1 MADRTKSVEDCL
13 STATNLR
20 LTVNKVFQDLL
31 NDPCANNQLPGDSSE
46 SGAYVTQNLKRN
58 LVGVYK
64 ALSDLDKASDGLAS
78 SESRSLSLG
87 NTGLLSLDPLEDRT
101 SLYDR
106 LLETYHWHEK
116 LTSEAQQALSCLKR
130 QHPSPIQSLDGVTS
144 AKKAKTN
151 LRGEIQKALQD
162 CKTLYPL
169 LELSRSTCN
178 TGGAFFLEVV
188 VPKTFKAIIVMQVTE
203 IDQLVVRGLQES
215 SLLEKVE
222 PWPQSRHAVFRKITD
237 HATSVLLHHYSATDP
252 TTQIRGILKWLNS
265 FHGFFSIKCKGCG
278 KHLKEEEENVLLPPC
293 WRTLQDLSPYHYL
306 CRP

>member
-106 LLETYHWHEK
+106 LLGTYHWHEK
-116 LTSEAQQALSCLKR
+116 IFYLLAHFRSTAGLIMFKKTASISHTKFTWSNLSKESQDQLKR
-130 QHPSPIQSLDGVTS
+130 
-144 AKKAKTN
+144 
-151 LRGEIQKALQD
+151 
-162 CKTLYPL
+162 
-169 LELSRSTCN
+169 
-178 TGGAFFLEVV
+178 VV
-188 VPKTFKAIIVMQVTE
+188 VPKTFKAIIVMQATG

-222 PWPQSRHAVFRKITD
+222 PWPQSRHAVFRKVR
-237 HATSVLLHHYSATDP
+237 TSCDTLHLSYFSTLMNKETGVIGGKP
-252 TTQIRGILKWLNS
+252 LVKFRSSEQGS
-265 FHGFFSIKCKGCG
+265 SFFSTS
-278 KHLKEEEENVLLPPC
+278 
-293 WRTLQDLSPYHYL
+293 R
-306 CRP
+306 